1 MRFLEWILFYFGS
14 NFTEICSQRSNQ
26 QFASIGSDNGL
37 APNRRQAI
45 IWTNDGL
52 VYWRICVTWSGC
64 FQTAP
69 GGVRCYLFPSNLTV
83 FMWFIRAVLCITLGH
98 IWLYSYTGTVLY
110 FFIQST
116 LWQLSIRS
124 GASKQILNITL
135 TSQERRGVSDHR
147 QLDRM
152 FNHLFRLTS
161 CKPSKPT
168 LLCQGSPPVTG
179 GFPPQAASNAES
191 VSI

>member
-14 NFTEICSQRSNQ
+14 NFAEICSHWYNQ
-26 QFASIGSDNGL
+26 QFSSIGSDNGL

-52 VYWRICVTWSGC
+52 VYRRICVPRSGW

-69 GGVRCYLFPSNLTV
+69 GAVRCYLFPSNLTV
-83 FMWFIRAVLCITLGH
+83 FMWFIR
-98 IWLYSYTGTVLY
+98 TVLY
-110 FFIQST
+110 ITWGPYLVVRLNWYRIFYST
-116 LWQLSIRS
+116 LCQLGNIS
-124 GASKQILNITL
+124 GASKLFLNITL
-135 TSQERRGVSDHR
+135 TSHERRGVSDHR

-179 GFPPQAASNAES
+179 GFHSQAASNAES
-191 VSI
+191 VSA